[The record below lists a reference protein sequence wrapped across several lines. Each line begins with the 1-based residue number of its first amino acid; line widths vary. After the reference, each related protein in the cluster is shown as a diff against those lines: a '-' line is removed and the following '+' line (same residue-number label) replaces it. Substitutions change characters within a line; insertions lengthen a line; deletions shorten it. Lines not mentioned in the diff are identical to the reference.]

1 MAAAHSARA
10 ALIITE
16 AMERFKGSVSV
27 DDRRQIENTELKDV
41 LDALLDIQQD
51 LRQRRDNRNL
61 RKLHPFVQ
69 ALERYSGA
77 IDTLSNGLSP
87 YLPVCNPLSHF
98 LPIQATTRD
107 HSCLLGTEVCLGSMQ
122 NS

>member
-1 MAAAHSARA
+1 MAAADSARA

-16 AMERFKGSVSV
+16 AMERFKNSVSV
-27 DDRRQIENTELKDV
+27 DDRRQIEGTELKDV
-41 LDALLDIQQD
+41 LNALQRIQQD

-61 RKLHPFVQ
+61 RKLYPFVQ

-87 YLPVCNPLSHF
+87 YLPVCNPWSHF
-98 LPIQATTRD
+98 IP
-107 HSCLLGTEVCLGSMQ
+107 V
-122 NS
+122 